1 MPGEHDEVD
10 REAIAA
16 LHKRDERAAK
26 EQDFATLR
34 SLMDDD
40 AVVMEPGRP
49 PLRGRAELDK
59 SFAKR
64 SAGGS
69 PVVIE
74 DYRPEFEEVEIVGD
88 RAIEWGRIVGRLRTL
103 ESGET
108 SELAFNVMRV
118 LKCDAGGTWSIYRT
132 IWNEAPARGRSKDR
146 TDPATA

>member
-1 MPGEHDEVD
+1 MPGEHDQAD

-16 LHKRDERAAK
+16 LHRRDERAAK

-59 SFAKR
+59 SFAQR

-74 DYRPEFEEVEIVGD
+74 DYRLEFEEVEIVAD
-88 RAIEWGRIVGRLRTL
+88 RAIEWGRIVGRVRAL
-103 ESGET
+103 ESGEA

-118 LKCDAGGTWSIYRT
+118 LKRDAGGAWRIYRT
-132 IWNEAPARGRSKDR
+132 IWNEAAGAQAVKSRD
-146 TDPATA
+146 